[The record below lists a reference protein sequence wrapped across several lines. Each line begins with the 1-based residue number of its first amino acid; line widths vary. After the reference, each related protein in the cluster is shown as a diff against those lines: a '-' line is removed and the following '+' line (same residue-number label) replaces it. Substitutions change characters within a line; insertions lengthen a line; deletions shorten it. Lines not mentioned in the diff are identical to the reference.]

1 MRKKANAAIARS
13 FVSVTRAAFATIL
26 PSQIQKW
33 LEQLRSRPA
42 GIYAHESFFTG
53 KPPDTL
59 LTVSLSEPFE
69 NFHYKLVA
77 GVVNLPA

>member
-1 MRKKANAAIARS
+1 MEPPRYDLA
-13 FVSVTRAAFATIL
+13 VTD
-26 PSQIQKW
+26 PQW
-33 LEQLRSRPA
+33 LESAESFTPA
-42 GIYAHESFFTG
+42 GIYPHSFFFTD
-53 KPPDTL
+53 KLLVTY